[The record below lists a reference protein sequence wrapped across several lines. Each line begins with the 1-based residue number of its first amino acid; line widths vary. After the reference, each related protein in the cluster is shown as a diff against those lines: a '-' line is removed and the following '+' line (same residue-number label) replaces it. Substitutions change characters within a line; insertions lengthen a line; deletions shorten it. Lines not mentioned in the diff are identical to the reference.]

1 MAVRHLSRRRRRR
14 RRWPA
19 VRLVGGLPALDH
31 RPEGG
36 GVVGVLL
43 VGELH
48 VARVV
53 QHGDVVR
60 LVDGTVAGVLHP
72 VLNAADP
79 PAPLL
84 VAHAPR
90 VGKGV
95 HRLVGPL
102 GHERGDPVV
111 DLVGTVEGAEGVLE
125 VDGVVGEQIGPVP
138 PFPAGRAPVRR
149 LLEVLVGPLE
159 FVPAPRAHDF
169 SIHSLIVTL
178 RKVLRSVNAL
188 ISSIIWVTWAFI
200 VSASPSAQ

>member
-1 MAVRHLSRRRRRR
+1 MGLEDR
-14 RRWPA
+14 
-19 VRLVGGLPALDH
+19 LPAFDH

-36 GVVGVLL
+36 RVVSVLL

-48 VARVV
+48 VARIV
-53 QHGDVVR
+53 QDGDVVR
-60 LVDGTVAGVLHP
+60 LVDGAVAGVLHP

-79 PAPLL
+79 PPPLL

-90 VGKGV
+90 MGEGV

-102 GHERGDPVV
+102 GHEGTDPVV
-111 DLVGTVEGAEGVLE
+111 DLVGPPEGAEDVFEVHGVF
-125 VDGVVGEQIGPVP
+125 GEQIGPVP
-138 PFPAGRAPVRR
+138 PLPARR
-149 LLEVLVGPLE
+149 RPGCRLHVVLVGPLE
-159 FVPAPRAHDF
+159 LVPAPCAHDF

-200 VSASPSAQ
+200 VSVSPSAQ